1 MKTKI
6 FFILLATVLMP
17 VFSIAQRIVDFE
29 SLKLGTKFGRTV
41 NSPNPPGSYIFAE
54 NFIDVSVHIFHRDAT
69 TFCFDHCEV
78 VNALPDFGNGKIMS
92 LNDISLQFDFSNIG
106 YHDYYITF
114 RVANSGKVINLQVN
128 GNTPVIIGDLSLNA
142 PGNPAPGVTLWISTT
157 NISGGTNSKV
167 KLFGKVNTLLIGG
180 ENILLANIQAHQSES
195 NPNPTLKN
203 YVTFDGQI
211 LNEKWGGGPPKFN
224 NPADWIFT
232 EDNIP
237 VSLHEFFPVSNNV
250 GYVFNQCYIESA
262 TNLGFGSGQVMVTD
276 SISLVFDFTRCGER
290 RNWVKLRF
298 ADFGG
303 IQNLEING
311 YQFYISGLDDAIGN
325 PAPGITLYISRDLPT
340 TSFSKA
346 TVHILG
352 NVGHLVIGG
361 EKLALD
367 DICVCSKPFPVAIS
381 NYSDDHQ
388 EPSGFELD
396 QNYPNP
402 FNPTCTINYRI
413 QKSGDVKITVYNSLG
428 QKVKTLVNELK
439 NSGEYSVIWD
449 GTDEYQNP
457 LSNGQYFYTLRIG
470 DFVSTKKM
478 ILLK

>member
-1 MKTKI
+1 MRTKLI
-6 FFILLATVLMP
+6 FILLTVVLMP
-17 VFSIAQRIVDFE
+17 VLSIAQNIVDFE
-29 SLKLGTKFGRTV
+29 SQTLGTKFGPPPYST
-41 NSPNPPGSYIFAE
+41 NSPGDIIFVE
-54 NFIDVSVHIFHRDAT
+54 NLIDVSVQNFYRDAT
-69 TFCFDHCEV
+69 TTHFGYCEII
-78 VNALPDFGNGKIMS
+78 NALPDFGNGKIMS

-106 YHDYYITF
+106 YNDYYITF
-114 RVANSGKVINLQVN
+114 RVADFGNVENLQVN
-128 GNTPVIIGDLSLNA
+128 GHSPVIIGDLSLNA

-157 NISGGTNSKV
+157 NIAGGTNAKV
-167 KLFGKVNTLLIGG
+167 KLFGKVDSLLIGG
-180 ENILLANIQAHQSES
+180 QNILLANIQAHPSES

-211 LNEKWGGGPPKFN
+211 INEKWGSGPPKFN

-232 EDNIP
+232 EDNIS
-237 VSLHEFFPVSNNV
+237 VSLHEFFPVNSNV

-262 TNLGFGSGQVMVTD
+262 SNLGFGSGQVMFTD
-276 SISLVFDFTRCGER
+276 SISLVFDFTSCGER

-311 YQFYISGLDDAIGN
+311 HQFYIGGLDDAIGN
-325 PAPGITLYISRDLPT
+325 PAPGITLFISRDLPT

-346 TVHILG
+346 TIHILG

-367 DICVCSKPFPVAIS
+367 DICVCSKPFPVAIR
-381 NYSDDHQ
+381 NYSDDH
-388 EPSGFELD
+388 EKPSGFELG

-402 FNPTCTINYRI
+402 FNPTCTINYGI
-413 QKSGDVKITVYNSLG
+413 QQIGDVEINIYNSLG
-428 QKVKTLVNELK
+428 QKVKTLVNEPK
-439 NSGEYSVIWD
+439 NPGEYSVIWD
-449 GTDEYQNP
+449 GTDEHQNP
-457 LSNGQYFYTLRIG
+457 LSSGQYFYTLKVG
-470 DFVSTKKM
+470 DHVATKKM